1 MSEGSSALL
10 SRLQQLQCHF
20 TWDLKKESVDLE
32 DLSTRLQNDIQLQ
45 LGKPG
50 AVAHSYNFLA
60 YVRYLQDQQEEAL
73 SHLNQSEETI
83 TERYADESERRLIVT
98 YGDMAWLKYHTGDYT
113 QSQSYCQR
121 VEDQLLKY
129 TTGSSTSLLPEVYGE
144 KAWTY
149 LKFSRSSLSKAIDC
163 FRKALEVQT
172 RDSEWN
178 AGYAIALF
186 RTELRHLENLEKGEE
201 SPAIKQLRFALEV
214 NPDDAVLQAM
224 LAVKL
229 VVYKKF
235 HEAKDLVKKA
245 LETDPDNP
253 HVIRYIG
260 KYFRMLDQL
269 DESIDMLERALKR
282 ADQSPFIHH
291 QLALCYKRKKI
302 AEQSHKPFSNQREV
316 RYWRRI
322 CIRHLEEAVKIR
334 PSFVLASTD
343 LALLYAEERD
353 IRRAEN
359 IFLQCLQKFPEFE
372 ESLCQTFHQRYADF
386 HLYHKKNEVEAIAH
400 YTKGL
405 LVALKTEARRLC
417 SKRLKQIAER
427 RLSKNRD
434 DGEAHALLGQVA
446 KAEGNKKKAAEF
458 YEKALDCD
466 VDNAEYLSAL
476 CELRMELQ

>member
-1 MSEGSSALL
+1 MVSEIKFLPNY
-10 SRLQQLQCHF
+10 QLQCHF

-50 AVAHSYNFLA
+50 AVAHSYNFL
-60 YVRYLQDQQEEAL
+60 DQQEEAL

-113 QSQSYCQR
+113 HFLLFLQ
-121 VEDQLLKY
+121 LKY

-172 RDSEWN
+172 HDSEWN

-186 RTELRHLENLEKGEE
+186 RTELVKEGEE

-302 AEQSHKPFSNQREV
+302 AEQSRKPFSNQSTHKHAA
-316 RYWRRI
+316 Y
-322 CIRHLEEAVKIR
+322 LK
-334 PSFVLASTD
+334 VLLHFNKHNSK
-343 LALLYAEERD
+343 LNPALL
-353 IRRAEN
+353 
-359 IFLQCLQKFPEFE
+359 
-372 ESLCQTFHQRYADF
+372 
-386 HLYHKKNEVEAIAH
+386 LYRSSAVLEA
-400 YTKGL
+400 
-405 LVALKTEARRLC
+405 
-417 SKRLKQIAER
+417 
-427 RLSKNRD
+427 
-434 DGEAHALLGQVA
+434 
-446 KAEGNKKKAAEF
+446 
-458 YEKALDCD
+458 
-466 VDNAEYLSAL
+466 YLYSSP
-476 CELRMELQ
+476 

>member
-1 MSEGSSALL
+1 MSSSALL

-60 YVRYLQDQQEEAL
+60 YVRYSFSKEAL

-113 QSQSYCQR
+113 HFLLFLQ
-121 VEDQLLKY
+121 LKY

-172 RDSEWN
+172 HDSEWN

-186 RTELRHLENLEKGEE
+186 RTELVKNLEEGEE

-302 AEQSHKPFSNQREV
+302 AEQSRKPFRAV

-400 YTKGL
+400 YTK
-405 LVALKTEARRLC
+405 VSFR
-417 SKRLKQIAER
+417 RLKQIAER
-427 RLSKNRD
+427 RLSKNRG

>member
-1 MSEGSSALL
+1 M

-20 TWDLKKESVDLE
+20 TWDLKKDDVDLE
-32 DLSTRLQNDIQLQ
+32 NLSTRLQAHIQLQ
-45 LGKPG
+45 LGQHG
-50 AVAHSYNFLA
+50 AVTRSYSYLA

-73 SHLNQSEETI
+73 SLLNQSEETI
-83 TERYADESERRLIVT
+83 LEWYGDESERRLIVT
-98 YGDMAWLKYHTGDYT
+98 YGDMAWLKYHTRDYT

-121 VEDQLLKY
+121 VEDLLLKY

-149 LKFSRSSLSKAIDC
+149 LKFSWSSLSKAIDC

-172 RDSEWN
+172 HDSEWN

-186 RTELRHLENLEKGEE
+186 RTEQRGLESVKEGKE
-201 SPAIKQLRFALEV
+201 SLAMKQLRFALEIS
-214 NPDDAVLQAM
+214 PDDAVLQSM

-229 VVYKKF
+229 GGYKKYE
-235 HEAKDLVKKA
+235 EAEDLLNKA
-245 LETDPDNP
+245 LKTDPDNP
-253 HVIRYIG
+253 HVSRYIG
-260 KYFRMLDQL
+260 KYFRNQYRL

-302 AEQSHKPFSNQREV
+302 AEQSRKPFSNQREV
-316 RYWRRI
+316 RYWRRL
-322 CIRHLEEAVKIR
+322 CIRYLEEAVKIR
-334 PSFVLASTD
+334 PSFVLALSD

-353 IRRAEN
+353 LRRAEE
-359 IFLQCLQKFPEFE
+359 IFQQCLKLA
-372 ESLCQTFHQRYADF
+372 ESEKSLFQTVHQRYADF
-386 HLYHKKNEVEAIAH
+386 HYYNKKNEAEAIVH

-405 LVALKTEARRLC
+405 LLHPKKYEWRQCA
-417 SKRLKQIAER
+417 KRLKQIAER
-427 RLSKNRD
+427 RLSKNQE

-446 KAEGNKKKAAEF
+446 KAEGDKKKAAEF

-466 VDNAEYLSAL
+466 VDNAEYLSVL

>member
-1 MSEGSSALL
+1 MVLTAFFFVALLSEGSSALL

-50 AVAHSYNFLA
+50 AVAHSYNFL
-60 YVRYLQDQQEEAL
+60 DQQEEAL

-121 VEDQLLKY
+121 LPSL
-129 TTGSSTSLLPEVYGE
+129 STVEVYGE

-172 RDSEWN
+172 HDSEWN

-186 RTELRHLENLEKGEE
+186 RTELGEE

-302 AEQSHKPFSNQREV
+302 AEQSRKPFM

-353 IRRAEN
+353 IRRYSSKL
-359 IFLQCLQKFPEFE
+359 IFICSSILSLQ
-372 ESLCQTFHQRYADF
+372 
-386 HLYHKKNEVEAIAH
+386 
-400 YTKGL
+400 
-405 LVALKTEARRLC
+405 
-417 SKRLKQIAER
+417 RLKQIAER
-427 RLSKNRD
+427 RLSKNRG